1 MSKNLTLGSLFDG
14 SGGFPLGAILN
25 GITPIWSSEI
35 EPFPIRVTTK
45 RLPEVKHLGDISAIN
60 GADIEPVDIIT
71 FGSPCTNLSVAG
83 KREGLEG
90 EQSSLFFEAIRII
103 KEMRCATNGCYPRWI
118 CWENVPGAYS
128 SNKGRDF
135 QQVLVEIAKI
145 KQAGLVPDET
155 DAIPMPEKDKWLT
168 AGEIVGDG
176 FSLAWRTLDAQFWGV
191 AQRRR
196 RCYLV
201 ADFASEC
208 AGKVLFEFER
218 LSGYT
223 PQGFGQ
229 GQGAAGGIAD
239 CAGAASCTVLN
250 DQGGSRMDITDDV
263 TCTLRAEAHHPPCVV
278 EASGFCMEH
287 SAQSRGVGFEKE
299 KSPTLRAGVVPGV
312 AIENHPADSRMKIS
326 EDGIVQTLSSRMG
339 TGGNNVPLTLK
350 IRSGREGGGKG
361 ALIQEDQSATLST
374 VNDQSVFV
382 PFRKGTRPHNKD
394 EWQKWEQAE
403 TANTLN
409 TFDTGENRCNELAVK
424 AYGICSQASN
434 AMQSDNPHS
443 GIYEAETAKTL
454 DAGGGNPTCN
464 QGGIAVCVQGSM
476 IGREEKNGPNGGGV
490 NEEVSFTLNTV
501 DQHAVAYGIDRA
513 AFNQGKNTLYDFAI
527 EEELEPTLVAKGPGA
542 VAEPTYS
549 ASKASFF
556 TSVEEEL
563 ANTLMATDY
572 KDPPLVNDSG
582 STEYL
587 VRRLTPTECALLQ
600 GFPSG
605 WCAGLGTPEPTE
617 EDISFWTDVFDTY
630 TKINGKKPRTQNQIV
645 KWLQNP
651 HTDSAEYK
659 MWGNGVALPCVCFV
673 MAGIAYFAQGEA
685 AEKP

>member
-1 MSKNLTLGSLFDG
+1 MNRPLTLGSLFDG
-14 SGGFPLGAILN
+14 SGGFPLGAVLN
-25 GITPIWSSEI
+25 GIKPLWASEI

-60 GADIEPVDIIT
+60 GGDIEPVDIIT

-83 KREGLEG
+83 KREGLDG
-90 EQSSLFFEAIRII
+90 EQSSLFFEAVRII
-103 KEMRCATNGCYPRWI
+103 KEMRCATNGQYPRWI

-135 QQVLVEIAKI
+135 RQVLAEIAKI
-145 KQAGLVPDET
+145 KDE
-155 DAIPMPEKDKWLT
+155 AYAVPMPEKDRWLT

-201 ADFASEC
+201 ADFADEC

-218 LSGYT
+218 LSGHT

-229 GQGAAGGIAD
+229 RQGAAGGAAD
-239 CAGAASCTVLN
+239 RAGNTGGRTVLN
-250 DQGGSRMDITDDV
+250 DQGGSRMSISEDIAG
-263 TCTLRAEAHHPPCVV
+263 TLRAEEHGHSPCVV
-278 EASGFCMEH
+278 EASGFCTEH
-287 SAQSRGVGFEKE
+287 SAKSRSIGYEKE
-299 KSPTLRAGVVPGV
+299 KSPTLRAGVVPAAV
-312 AIENHPADSRMKIS
+312 AMFENHSQDTRYTGPVEIAPTVSATYGM
-326 EDGIVQTLSSRMG
+326 
-339 TGGNNVPLTLK
+339 GGNNQPFVVDEGSVPLTLK
-350 IRSGREGGGKG
+350 IRSGCEDGGKG

-394 EWQKWEQAE
+394 EGQKWEQAE

-443 GIYEAETAKTL
+443 GIYEADTARTL

-476 IGREEKNGPNGGGV
+476 IGREEKNGPQGSGV
-490 NEEVSFTLNTV
+490 NEETAFTLNTA
-501 DQHAVAYGIDRA
+501 DRHAVAYAMTTGSYAEVHEEQA
-513 AFNQGKNTLYDFAI
+513 A
-527 EEELEPTLVAKGPGA
+527 
-542 VAEPTYS
+542 
-549 ASKASFF
+549 
-556 TSVEEEL
+556 
-563 ANTLMATDY
+563 TLMARDY
-572 KDPPLVNDSG
+572 KDPQTTFVPQVVSQPQ
-582 STEYL
+582 YL
-587 VRRLTPTECALLQ
+587 VRRLTPAECALLQ
-600 GFPSG
+600 GFPPD
-605 WCAGLGTPEPTE
+605 WCAGLETPEPTD
-617 EDISFWTDVFDTY
+617 EDIAFWTEVFDTY
-630 TKINGKKPRTQNQIV
+630 ARINGKKPKTRNQII
-645 KWLQNP
+645 KWLKSP

-659 MWGNGVALPCVCFV
+659 MWGNGVALPCVRFV
-673 MAGIAYFAQGEA
+673 MAGIAYFTQIKATET
-685 AEKP
+685 P